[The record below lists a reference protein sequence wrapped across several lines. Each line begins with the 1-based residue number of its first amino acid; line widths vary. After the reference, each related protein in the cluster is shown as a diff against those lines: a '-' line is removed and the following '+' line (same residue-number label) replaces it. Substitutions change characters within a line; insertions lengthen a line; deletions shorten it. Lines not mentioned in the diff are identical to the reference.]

1 MTYCSD
7 IIFYILMLLQRP
19 YNFSCNHLTL
29 TPGENFNMGPNDY
42 VKYPGSDCTLN
53 AVPDAEQLTGLAFTL
68 GAGDAKIISSAHIL
82 VENHLADFCKP
93 PQCKNYGLSPSC
105 PPHVGGP
112 QAFRELQKRL
122 PYSVIVRLVVPSAAL
137 FSDEKR
143 EIMQLLHEI
152 VAGIENKAVKMK
164 YTQSKAFAGGSCKK
178 IFCHDHSG
186 CQILEKGGDCRHPDH
201 ARPSMSGFGIN
212 VSELMK
218 VCGWPSII
226 NTRKPKST
234 DDTMTWVAGMVMVG

>member
-1 MTYCSD
+1 MPLS
-7 IIFYILMLLQRP
+7 P
-19 YNFSCNHLTL
+19 E
-29 TPGENFNMGPNDY
+29 ENFNMSLNEY
-42 VKYPGSDCTLN
+42 VKYPDSDRTFN
-53 AVPDAEQLTGLAFTL
+53 AVPDGEQLMGLAFAL
-68 GAGDAKIISSAHIL
+68 GASDAQIISSADII
-82 VENHLADFCKP
+82 VENYLADFCKT

-112 QAFRELQKRL
+112 QAFRDLQKKI
-122 PYSVIVRLVVPSAAL
+122 PYSVIVRIVVPSAAL

-152 VAGIENKAVKMK
+152 VAGIENKAFAMG
-164 YTQSKAFAGGSCKK
+164 YAQSKAFAGGSCKK

-186 CQILEKGGDCRHPDH
+186 CQILEKGGGCRHPDH

-218 VCGWPSII
+218 VCDWPSDI
-226 NTRKPKST
+226 NTRKPEST
-234 DDTMTWVAGMVMVG
+234 DDSMTWVAGMVMVG